1 MTEDAVRSFREALP
15 GFARRDLTLTVQ
27 AIVDIRA
34 AVERGHD
41 PAELAY
47 LVAYHT
53 AGLDNGDAVMR
64 WRLRRYAHPAACPV
78 CGADLGSTDGCRC
91 CEQANAGIKP
101 DGTWTWA

>member
-1 MTEDAVRSFREALP
+1 MSEPAEDVVRAFREALP
-15 GFARRDLTLTVQ
+15 GFARRDLTLTVE

-41 PAELAY
+41 PAELAH

-64 WRLRRYAHPAACPV
+64 FRLHRYAGHNDDGDAA
-78 CGADLGSTDGCRC
+78 
-91 CEQANAGIKP
+91 
-101 DGTWTWA
+101 

>member
-1 MTEDAVRSFREALP
+1 VVSAETEDPVRLFREALP
-15 GFARRDLTLTVQ
+15 GFARRDLTLTVE

-41 PAELAY
+41 PAELAH

-64 WRLRRYAHPAACPV
+64 WRLHRYAGHDAREENT
-78 CGADLGSTDGCRC
+78 G
-91 CEQANAGIKP
+91 
-101 DGTWTWA
+101 

>member
-1 MTEDAVRSFREALP
+1 MTQPSEDVVRAFREALP
-15 GFARRDLTLTVQ
+15 GFARRDLTLTVE

-41 PAELAY
+41 PVELAH

-64 WRLRRYAHPAACPV
+64 WRLHRYANPNNSEGGDA
-78 CGADLGSTDGCRC
+78 
-91 CEQANAGIKP
+91 
-101 DGTWTWA
+101 